1 MDMRRVFPLITAF
14 VLLFAMAAW
23 AADTTMTGYIV
34 DEKCGAK
41 GANAGA
47 AACSKRCIEG
57 GSPAV
62 FVTDGK
68 NDVIKIHNQDAI
80 KGHEGH
86 HVKVSGMMMDG
97 ELHIDKVEM
106 VPDKTSKDKHGM

>member
-1 MDMRRVFPLITAF
+1 MKKLFPLITAF
-14 VLLFAMAAW
+14 VLLFAMTSF
-23 AADTTMTGYIV
+23 AADKSMTGYIV
-34 DEKCGAK
+34 DAQCGAK
-41 GANAGA
+41 GAHAGGE
-47 AACSKRCIEG
+47 ACTKKCIEG

-62 FVTDGK
+62 LVTDGNK
-68 NDVIKIHNQDAI
+68 EVVKIHNQDAI

-106 VPDKTSKDKHGM
+106 VPDKAAKDKPSGM